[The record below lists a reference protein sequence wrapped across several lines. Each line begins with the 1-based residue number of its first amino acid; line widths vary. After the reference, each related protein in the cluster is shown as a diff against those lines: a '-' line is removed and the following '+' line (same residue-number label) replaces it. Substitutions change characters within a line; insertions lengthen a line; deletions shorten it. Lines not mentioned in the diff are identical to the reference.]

1 MRERCIYEGK
11 EKAPIAGG
19 LEFGA
24 LGEIRTPYPL
34 VRSQVLYPDELRARR
49 GQDYSTGL
57 CPKTRAARYNHWLT
71 VFAKEIDCIME
82 AEQLNSLANHLEDLA
97 ERANGLRRYL

>member
-1 MRERCIYEGK
+1 MRQKKR
-11 EKAPIAGG
+11 PPS
-19 LEFGA
+19 LEALYSGA

-49 GQDYSTGL
+49 GRDYSTAFT
-57 CPKTRAARYNHWLT
+57 PNTRAASYNNEFIAPPL
-71 VFAKEIDCIME
+71 EIDCIME

-97 ERANGLRRYL
+97 ERATGLRRYL

>member
-1 MRERCIYEGK
+1 MR
-11 EKAPIAGG
+11 KAPIAGG

-49 GQDYSTGL
+49 GQDYSTVFS
-57 CPKTRAARYNHWLT
+57 PDTRLASYNSELMAQCGPT
-71 VFAKEIDCIME
+71 LRNRRIME
-82 AEQLNSLANHLEDLA
+82 AEQLNSLANHLADLA
-97 ERANGLRRYL
+97 ERSNGLRRYL

>member
-1 MRERCIYEGK
+1 MKSMRERCIYEGK

-49 GQDYSTGL
+49 DRNYTQT
-57 CPKTRAARYNHWLT
+57 
-71 VFAKEIDCIME
+71 
-82 AEQLNSLANHLEDLA
+82 
-97 ERANGLRRYL
+97 